1 MTVPFSQI
9 GLILVI
15 LCSVGLGLYTYR
27 LILLAVNNK
36 QQRDDDLDDQTARL
50 LDRYKKK
57 LEDEQQLADLTWQPF
72 SQMKTKN

>member
-57 LEDEQQLADLTWQPF
+57 LEDEQQLADDATPQ
-72 SQMKTKN
+72 SE